1 MNAFGTTPPG
11 AGPPADSRP
20 LLEVSDLT
28 VSFPSEAGPVMAVRG
43 VSYQLLPGEVLG
55 IVGESGSGKTVSSL
69 ALMNLLPD
77 RARVS
82 GSARFRG
89 EELIGRSDGDLSD
102 LRGRKISMIFQDPL
116 S

>member
-1 MNAFGTTPPG
+1 MTDRPGTAPG
-11 AGPPADSRP
+11 ADDPQQPRP
-20 LLEVSDLT
+20 LLEVSNLT
-28 VSFPSEAGPVMAVRG
+28 VSFPTEAGPVMALRG

-89 EELIGRSDGDLSD
+89 EELIGRSDRELSE
-102 LRGRKISMIFQDPL
+102 LRGRKISM
-116 S
+116 